1 VEVLKV
7 RLHPDCGGVH
17 NQLRHRLILSDEA
30 NTEGVTPDHV
40 IKEIVTQVTTLL
52 CDGPMFNGRKNAMLR
67 YSKWPLMLLA
77 SLSFMAIGSVSQG
90 TAEERE
96 NPRLILQITVDALR
110 GDMPWRFYDRLGN
123 GGFRYLAEKGTVY
136 RNAHHGHA
144 NTETIVGHVTLATG
158 ADPSAHGMVG
168 NVWLDR
174 TSGELTYNVEDAR
187 YPILGK
193 GAGVD
198 KKTEIDPTQRTA
210 RSDGRSPSRIL
221 VSTFSDELMLNQ
233 GGKSKVFGVSVKDR
247 GAISMAGHT
256 GKAFWF
262 SKKSGE
268 FITSKFYYDKY
279 PKWVKDWNAQKL
291 ANKYADK
298 SWTLLHDQSTYLF
311 GKKDDRPYETDLP
324 GYGRVF
330 PHPFGKLDGKYFTTL
345 LTISPAGDEL
355 TLDFAKALIKNEGLG
370 RDAIPDYLSVSFSST
385 DYVGHVFGPSSLE
398 SEDNILQLDRTLA
411 KLFRFVDEQ
420 VGLDKTL
427 IVLSSDHGGPEAP
440 GYLAELGFEASYID
454 PKAFDKEAAIAAL
467 KARFGIG
474 KELIKTYFHPYL
486 YLNREEIRKK
496 GLDQAEVEQAVV
508 KELSR
513 FDGVALA
520 ISSRALASGGLPDT
534 PVIKSVLRNFNPKR
548 SGDIYL
554 VFDPNRFIN
563 DFDGLTVAST
573 HGSPWR
579 YDTFVPIMF
588 AGRGISAQHISRR
601 VETVDIAP
609 TLSTLVSAKPPS
621 GSIGSPLVEV
631 IRQN

>member
-1 VEVLKV
+1 MT
-7 RLHPDCGGVH
+7 
-17 NQLRHRLILSDEA
+17 RHLTR
-30 NTEGVTPDHV
+30 
-40 IKEIVTQVTTLL
+40 
-52 CDGPMFNGRKNAMLR
+52 
-67 YSKWPLMLLA
+67 LLA
-77 SLSFMAIGSVSQG
+77 LLVSLVILAVGSVSQG
-90 TAEERE
+90 IAGEHEQ
-96 NPRLILQITVDALR
+96 PRLIVQITVDQLR
-110 GDMPWRFYDRLGN
+110 GDMPWRYYDRLDK

-136 RNAHHGHA
+136 RDAHHRHA
-144 NTETIVGHVTLATG
+144 NTETIVGHATLATG
-158 ADPSAHGMVG
+158 ADPSAHGMIG

-198 KKTEIDPTQRTA
+198 KKSEIDHTQKTA
-210 RSDGRSPSRIL
+210 RSDGRSPARIL
-221 VSTFSDELMLNQ
+221 VSTFSDELTVSL

-279 PKWVKDWNAQKL
+279 PKWVNEWNAQKL
-291 ANKYADK
+291 ANKYTGK
-298 SWTLLHDQSTYLF
+298 SWKLLHDKSTYLF
-311 GKKDDRPYETDLP
+311 GKKDDRPYETALP

-330 PHPFGKLDGKYFTTL
+330 PHNFGKRESKYFTTL

-355 TLDFAKALIKNEGLG
+355 TLDFAKALIKNENLG
-370 RDAIPDYLSVSFSST
+370 SDAIPDYLAISFSST

-411 KLFRFVDEQ
+411 KLFKFIDEQ
-420 VGLDKTL
+420 VGLDNTL
-427 IVLSSDHGGPEAP
+427 IVLSSDHGGSEAP

-454 PKAFDKEAAIAAL
+454 PKAFDKEGAIAAL

-486 YLNREEIRKK
+486 YLNREEIRNK

-508 KELSR
+508 EELSR

-520 ISSRALASGGLPDT
+520 VSSSALASGRLPDT
-534 PVIKSVLRNFNPKR
+534 PLIRSVLRNFNPKR

-563 DFDGLTVAST
+563 DFDGLTVAAT

-579 YDTFVPIMF
+579 YDSFVPIMF
-588 AGRGISAQHISRR
+588 AGKEISAMHVNRR

-609 TLSTLVSAKPPS
+609 TLSTLVGAKPPS
-621 GSIGSPLVEV
+621 GSTGSPLLEV
-631 IRQN
+631 LQQ

>member
-1 VEVLKV
+1 MAE
-7 RLHPDCGGVH
+7 
-17 NQLRHRLILSDEA
+17 
-30 NTEGVTPDHV
+30 
-40 IKEIVTQVTTLL
+40 
-52 CDGPMFNGRKNAMLR
+52 RKQAMTRFSTRCLV
-67 YSKWPLMLLA
+67 LLA
-77 SLSFMAIGSVSQG
+77 SLAVLAIVPVSQG

-96 NPRLILQITVDALR
+96 KPRLILQITVDSLR
-110 GDMPWRFYDRLGN
+110 GDMPWRYYDRLGK

-136 RNAHHGHA
+136 RNAHHRHA
-144 NTETIVGHVTLATG
+144 NTETIVGHATLATG
-158 ADPSAHGMVG
+158 ADPSAHGMIG

-187 YPILGK
+187 YPILSK

-210 RSDGRSPSRIL
+210 SSDGRSPSAIL
-221 VSTFSDELMLNQ
+221 VSTFSDELTLSL

-279 PKWVKDWNAQKL
+279 PKWVADWNAQKL
-291 ANKYADK
+291 ASKYAGK
-298 SWTLLHDQSTYLF
+298 SWQLLHDQSTYLF
-311 GKKDDRPYETDLP
+311 GDADDRPYETALP

-330 PHPFGKLDGKYFTTL
+330 PHPFGKLGDKYFTTL

-355 TLDFAKALIKNEGLG
+355 TLDFAKALIRNEDLG

-411 KLFRFVDEQ
+411 KLFRFIDDQ
-420 VGLDKTL
+420 VGLDKTF

-454 PKAFDKEAAIAAL
+454 PKAFDKEGAIATL

-474 KELIKTYFHPYL
+474 KELITTYFHPYL

-496 GLDQAEVEQAVV
+496 GLDQAEVEKAVV
-508 KELSR
+508 EELSR

-520 ISSRALASGGLPDT
+520 VSSRALASGGLPDT
-534 PVIKSVLRNFNPKR
+534 PLIRSVLRNFNPKR

-554 VFDPNRFIN
+554 VFDTNRFIN
-563 DFDGLTVAST
+563 DFDGLTVAAT

-588 AGRGISAQHISRR
+588 AGRGISTLQISRR

-609 TLSTLVSAKPPS
+609 TLSSLVDAKPPS
-621 GSIGSPLVEV
+621 GSIGSPLLEV
-631 IRQN
+631 LQR